1 MSTYWRVLYFSFE
14 SAVYPRRSPKLAFRF
29 ATFLPCARAH
39 PTFIIPPDAWFA
51 FRFERGT

>member
-29 ATFLPCARAH
+29 ATFQPCARAH
-39 PTFIIPPDAWFA
+39 PTFIIPPDA
-51 FRFERGT
+51 